1 MDSVKEMDDDAPVKD
16 GKSFDPLTRS
26 ASSDTPIEDKKA
38 DTEADDDILTSADLL
53 GEPSQFENG
62 ETDEEADANPIT
74 YDSSPAEP
82 DGPTPEP
89 TASNES
95 PERQFVPDSPT
106 PEPTPSSESA
116 ERLFVPDGPPPELN
130 PSVVSAQPIQSVNFA
145 PRPSI
150 SESTQTTPVDISK
163 NKPTFHRIIGNSPTI
178 SKVFDSVKRLSDTDS
193 TVLIL
198 GESGTGKELFAQAI
212 HDLSPKSKGNFVV
225 VNCGAIP
232 EDLLESELFG
242 HEKGSFTGA
251 IRTRMGKFELA
262 NNGTIF
268 LDEIGDMSPA
278 LQVKLLRILQEKK
291 FERVGGNQVIATDAR
306 VVAATNRDLVKAI
319 KEKKFREDLYYRLN
333 VIPLNLPPLRERKG
347 DVPKL
352 IEHFMTTFNT
362 TKNRNVTSVSSEAM
376 NKLAEYDWPG
386 NVRELENICERL
398 VVITGEGEIG
408 VDDLPFHLFPDRDID
423 DQLMADMLLVGSEEA
438 ALDLRDELPP
448 GFVTRV
454 TDEGI
459 SLKDV
464 VEEYETMLIMQA
476 LDRCNW
482 VKNKAALL
490 LGLNRTTLV
499 EKLKKKGINR

>member
-16 GKSFDPLTRS
+16 GISFNPPGGS
-26 ASSDTPIEDKKA
+26 ASSDKPTEGHKPDPDA
-38 DTEADDDILTSADLL
+38 DNDILSPLDLQGEPNPDENGDTT
-53 GEPSQFENG
+53 GEPSTASNATTAPDGPSTASNAITPTPTEPA
-62 ETDEEADANPIT
+62 EPSTASNPIT
-74 YDSSPAEP
+74 PAPTEPAEP
-82 DGPTPEP
+82 S
-89 TASNES
+89 TASNAIT
-95 PERQFVPDSPT
+95 PT
-106 PEPTPSSESA
+106 PK
-116 ERLFVPDGPPPELN
+116 
-130 PSVVSAQPIQSVNFA
+130 
-145 PRPSI
+145 
-150 SESTQTTPVDISK
+150 DISTA
-163 NKPTFHRIIGNSPTI
+163 KPNFHSIIGNSPKIT
-178 SKVFDSVKRLSDTDS
+178 KVFDSVKRLADTDS

-268 LDEIGDMSPA
+268 LDEIGDMSPS

-291 FERVGGNQVIATDAR
+291 FERVGGNQMIATDAR
-306 VVAATNRDLVKAI
+306 ILAATNRDLVKAI
-319 KEKKFREDLYYRLN
+319 REKTFREDLYYRLN
-333 VIPLNLPPLRERKG
+333 VIPLNLPPLRDRKD

-352 IEHFMTTFNT
+352 IEHFMTRFNT
-362 TKNRNVTSVSSEAM
+362 TKNRNVSSVSSDAM

-398 VVITGEGEIG
+398 VVIVGEGEIS
-408 VDDLPFHLFPDRDID
+408 VDDLPFHFFPDRDLD
-423 DQLMADMLLVGSEEA
+423 DQLLADMVLVGGEEA

-464 VEEYETMLIMQA
+464 VEEYETMLIIQA